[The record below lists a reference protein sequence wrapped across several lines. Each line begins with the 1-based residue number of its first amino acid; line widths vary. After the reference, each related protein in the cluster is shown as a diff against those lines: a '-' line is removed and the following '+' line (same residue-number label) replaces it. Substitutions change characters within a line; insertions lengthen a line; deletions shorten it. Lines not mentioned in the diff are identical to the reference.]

1 MRNKKICVDVTCVLT
16 VIFAAA
22 FETATRA
29 HATPMS
35 NARFTTPHH
44 DLAAREMH
52 VWSTPL
58 TAAFPSVEHLA
69 TCLSHEEQERA
80 ARVRDSATRVRFI
93 TVRVALRHI
102 LATYLQRDP
111 HTLDLHVEPRGKPV
125 IDAAHGVH
133 FSLSHARDI
142 ALLAFARTL
151 IGVDVE
157 HTREVRQ
164 LELIARRVMH
174 ADTCDAL
181 EQLPAHR
188 RGEAFIHAWTQR
200 EAHVKALGGGL
211 FHTADTVPFA
221 PVDESDMGTIR
232 HVHDRAGDAL
242 WSVAHFRPD
251 AGSVAAIVARGDM
264 HALRFLLWSPEHGE
278 PQ

>member
-1 MRNKKICVDVTCVLT
+1 MRNKKICADVTCVLT

-44 DLAAREMH
+44 DLADREMH

-58 TAAFPSVEHLA
+58 TPAFPSVEHLA
-69 TCLSHEEQERA
+69 ACLSHEEQERA
-80 ARVRDSATRVRFI
+80 ARVRDAATRVRFI

-102 LATYLQRDP
+102 LAAYLQRDP
-111 HTLDLHVEPRGKPV
+111 HTLDLRVEPRGKPV

-174 ADTCDAL
+174 ADTRSTF
-181 EQLPAHR
+181 EQLPAHLR
-188 RGEAFIHAWTQR
+188 NTAFLHAWTQR
-200 EAHVKALGGGL
+200 EAHVKAVGGGM
-211 FHTADTVPFA
+211 FHTADTIPFT
-221 PVDESDMGTIR
+221 PVADHEMGVIR
-232 HVHDRAGDAL
+232 RTRDRVDDAL
-242 WSVAHFRPD
+242 WSIVHFEP
-251 AGSVAAIVARGDM
+251 APGSVAAAVARGDM
-264 HALRFLLWSPEHGE
+264 HTLRLLLWTPEHGE